1 MAEGQSGANVTPFEA
16 IRQINEYGAEFWSA
30 RALAKVL
37 GYNDWRNFLNVV
49 SKARQACKNSGQDIA
64 DHFGGVNRVIEAGK
78 GAHREVADINLSR
91 YACYLIVQN
100 ADPEKA
106 VVALGQTYFA
116 VQTRRAE
123 IADQLASV
131 TEDQRRLFM
140 RDQVTEHNK
149 QLAAAASDAGVKT
162 SRDHADFN
170 NRGLYGLYGGLT
182 ARDIRL
188 MRGLGA
194 NANIYDWMGYEEL
207 GDNLFRQIQAEAR
220 LRREGVSDK
229 AQANRIHQEVGAQVR
244 RFIVEDLQGTP
255 PEDLPTPPESIQEV
269 KRRERD
275 RLERERQPELWSLAD
290 LDFDA

>member
-1 MAEGQSGANVTPFEA
+1 MAEGQDGVGATPFEA
-16 IRQINEYGAEFWSA
+16 IRQVNEYGAEFWSA

-37 GYNDWRNFLNVV
+37 DYNDWRNFLNVV
-49 SKARQACKNSGQDIA
+49 GKARQACKNSGQDIA
-64 DHFGGVNRVIEAGK
+64 DHFGDVNEMVGIGS
-78 GAHREVADINLSR
+78 GAKRNVRDIHLSR

-123 IADQLASV
+123 IADQIAGMS
-131 TEDQRRLFM
+131 EDQQRLFM

-149 QLAAAASDAGVKT
+149 QLAAAAADAGVTT

-188 MRGLGA
+188 MRGLSA
-194 NANIYDWMGYEEL
+194 STNIYDWMGFEEL

-244 RFIVEDLQGTP
+244 RFIVEDLHGTP
-255 PEDLPTPPESIQEV
+255 PEDLPTPPESVQQV
-269 KRRERD
+269 KRREQA
-275 RLERERQPELWSLAD
+275 RLEGERQPSLWNLAD
-290 LDFDA
+290 PDA

>member
-1 MAEGQSGANVTPFEA
+1 MATGQDSASVTPFET

-49 SKARQACKNSGQDIA
+49 SKARLACKNSGQDIA
-64 DHFGGVNRVIEAGK
+64 DHFGDITNTIATGK

-100 ADPEKA
+100 ADPEKP

-123 IADQLASV
+123 IADQLAGMS
-131 TEDQRRLFM
+131 EDQRRLVM
-140 RDQVTEHNK
+140 RDEVTEQNK
-149 QLAAAASDAGVKT
+149 QLAAAAADAGVKT

-188 MRGLGA
+188 QRGLAA
-194 NANIYDWMGYEEL
+194 NANIYDWMGFEEL

-229 AQANRIHQEVGAQVR
+229 AQANRIHQEVGEQVR
-244 RFIVEDLQGTP
+244 RFIVEDLHGTP
-255 PEDLPTPPESIQEV
+255 PEDLPTPAESIQEV
-269 KRRERD
+269 KRRERE

-290 LDFDA
+290 PDA